1 MGAMAEWQDIDPDDQ
16 LARHLAGPMADE
28 HIKRR
33 LRGEMR
39 RRISGNPGA
48 DSAAVVKEVAAYLS
62 DRPALRVVAVF
73 AALPGEVD
81 LRALP
86 GEIGRVWAFPRVEA
100 GDLVFH
106 EVRDFDKDLE
116 KGAYGIMEPRADLP
130 SVEIGNVDIFLCPG
144 LAFDAKGG
152 RLGRGKGFYDRM
164 LGQARPDAT
173 KVGVC
178 FGFQLVDGIVME
190 GHDVRMDAVIAG

>member
-1 MGAMAEWQDIDPDDQ
+1 
-16 LARHLAGPMADE
+16 
-28 HIKRR
+28 
-33 LRGEMR
+33 MR

-48 DSAAVVKEVAAYLS
+48 DSAAAVKEVAAYLS
-62 DRPALRVVAVF
+62 GRPELRVVAVF

-81 LRALP
+81 LRTLP
-86 GEIGRVWAFPRVEA
+86 GEIERVWVFPRVEA

-106 EVRDFDKDLE
+106 EVRDFDEDLE
-116 KGAYGIMEPRADLP
+116 KGAYGILEPRADLP
-130 SVEIGNVDIFLCPG
+130 RVEIGNVDIFLCPG

-164 LGQARPDAT
+164 LGQARPDAA